1 MPARTWRKLI
11 DVAGDMKPAS
21 GDQVKPSSRNEAPGG
36 ARQLLRVPVEGG
48 NRQWENPRFFG
59 KVKGVGNRFFTRRE
73 KTLRSHGRPKS
84 NITVPDATQRRSGR
98 IAGTLALAA
107 SVSSGEVRHRRLDAP
122 YNSLLLFRAGRR
134 VIEDLTHPTTCG
146 RVECSDCLRVGSR
159 SQCLSLHSPLMA
171 SRRGIRILCITLT
184 TERLSR

>member
-1 MPARTWRKLI
+1 MGESQILWEGQRCREP
-11 DVAGDMKPAS
+11 
-21 GDQVKPSSRNEAPGG
+21 
-36 ARQLLRVPVEGG
+36 LLHP
-48 NRQWENPRFFG
+48 P
-59 KVKGVGNRFFTRRE
+59 E

-146 RVECSDCLRVGSR
+146 RVECSVCLRVGSR
-159 SQCLSLHSPLMA
+159 LQCLSLHSPLMA

-184 TERLSR
+184 TERLSRRRPSACVGRANLSRFGSSTPSTPLPSSGRPASRLKEQRLSFRIGREASS